1 MCRNVDVERV
11 GQASMRYSE
20 DQMSNAVMRLIS
32 GEVDDDVVFGEGGG
46 GVAFPRYLSDD
57 PNF

>member
-11 GQASMRYSE
+11 ERAIMRYLE

-32 GEVDDDVVFGEGGG
+32 GEVDDDVVTGEGG

>member
-1 MCRNVDVERV
+1 VDVERV
-11 GQASMRYSE
+11 ERAIMRYLE

-32 GEVDDDVVFGEGGG
+32 GEVDDDVVTGEGG